1 MAVAL
6 ECAAQGLGAV
16 EPNPMVGAVIVRDGV
31 EIARGY
37 HKKFGGPHAE
47 IEAMRAGEKGTGTAN
62 SRGASPLFP
71 RPEKGDRHGI
81 RPPSQSP
88 FFGAT
93 MYVTLEPCCHRNK
106 KTPPCT
112 ESMIPSGIS
121 RVVVAMEDPDANV
134 RGRGVAALRA
144 AGIEVTVG
152 VCEAAARKLLA
163 AYIKLRTRGLPWVI
177 AKWAQTADGYLALEG
192 PLPAGRGSP
201 EKEGPLPAG
210 RGSPEK
216 EGPLPAGRGSPEK
229 EGPLTAVRGSQRR
242 WISNELSRAHAHQV
256 RSVCDGVV
264 VGIGTVL
271 ADDPMLTARRAKSE
285 ERRANGEEGT
295 AKSEEQVSLR
305 QPLRVVLDCELRIP
319 LTSRLVQTVREF
331 PLAIVASPEGLERN
345 KGKARV
351 LQDAGAEV
359 VAIDP
364 RGPGRLDLD
373 KLLVEMGWRQW
384 TRVLIEGG
392 PTVLRETLDLG
403 LADEVMVYVSPAK
416 VGAIRENLPRLD
428 IAELAPSLHLT
439 LEEERSF
446 GADRWFR
453 YCRS

>member
-6 ECAAQGLGAV
+6 ECAALGLGAV

-31 EIARGY
+31 EIARGH

-47 IEAMRAGEKGTGTAN
+47 IEAMKNCGFRISDFGLPGCK
-62 SRGASPLFP
+62 
-71 RPEKGDRHGI
+71 
-81 RPPSQSP
+81 PPSFPNPHSEFPNPQSAIRNP
-88 FFGAT
+88 QFFGVA

-112 ESMIPSGIS
+112 EAIIPSGIS

-163 AYIKLRTRGLPWVI
+163 AYIKLRTQGRPWVI

-192 PLPAGRGSP
+192 PLPPGRGSQ
-201 EKEGPLPAG
+201 G
-210 RGSPEK
+210 
-216 EGPLPAGRGSPEK
+216 
-229 EGPLTAVRGSQRR
+229 R
-242 WISNELSRAHAHQV
+242 WISNELSRAHVHQV
-256 RSVCDGVV
+256 RGVCDGIV

-271 ADDPMLTARRAKSE
+271 ADDPMLNCRPYGSRRLERARSE
-285 ERRANGEEGT
+285 ERRAKREGQD
-295 AKSEEQVSLR
+295 SFR
-305 QPLRVVLDCELRIP
+305 QPLRVVLDCDLRTP

-331 PLAIVASPEGLERN
+331 PLAIIASPEGLARS
-345 KGKARV
+345 KAKAHV

-364 RGPGRLDLD
+364 RAPGRLDLD
-373 KLLVEMGWRQW
+373 KLLVEMGRRQW

-392 PTVLRETLDLG
+392 PTVLREALDLG

-428 IAELAPSLHLT
+428 IAELAPNLHMT
-439 LEEERSF
+439 MEEERSF